1 MQQLLIHWILPKKT
15 GLTHFKSDL
24 DKLDI
29 DKLYN
34 VLSNF
39 SNLKTKV
46 HKLDSDKSVPV
57 PIDLSNRSDVAK
69 TDVSKK
75 DVYNAKI

>member
-1 MQQLLIHWILPKKT
+1 MDIAKKT
-15 GLTHFKSDL
+15 GLAHFKSDL

-34 VLSNF
+34 LLSNF

-46 HKLDSDKSVPV
+46 HKLDSDKSVPI
-57 PIDLSNRSDVAK
+57 PIDLSKLSDVAK

>member
-1 MQQLLIHWILPKKT
+1 MNIDKKT
-15 GLTHFKSDL
+15 GLAHFKSDL

-34 VLSNF
+34 VLSNI
-39 SNLKTKV
+39 SNLKSKV

-57 PIDLSNRSDVAK
+57 PIDLSTPSGVAK

-75 DVYNAKI
+75 DVYDAKI